1 MNDEFARLIKE
12 IIFEEFEIRNM
23 SDVFV
28 HSVTVP
34 RIYKFTADIVRRVRE
49 DGASLK
55 ALIYERK
62 HPVSV
67 KQTIVRR
74 I

>member
-1 MNDEFARLIKE
+1 
-12 IIFEEFEIRNM
+12 M
-23 SDVFV
+23 SNKFV

-34 RIYKFTADIVRRVRE
+34 RIYKFTADIVRRVQE

-55 ALIYERK
+55 TLIYERK

-67 KQTIVRR
+67 KYEINWNR
-74 I
+74 ISTFYVNCALFT